1 MNHHDIVIMVG
12 WAFKT
17 SYLSACVTDTTMTA
31 QNALVFWWCV
41 SVSVRAGLYRAL
53 SSHITVCQCIHC
65 VLIGL
70 SVVW

>member
-1 MNHHDIVIMVG
+1 MNHPDIVIMVG

-17 SYLSACVTDTTMTA
+17 SYLSACVTDATMTA
-31 QNALVFWWCV
+31 QSALVFWWCV
-41 SVSVRAGLYRAL
+41 FVSVRARLHRAS
-53 SSHITVCQCIHC
+53 SSHITVCHCIHC